1 MKEWGAKAGSRDVGA
16 TTRSSPVTDR
26 LTGKELTA
34 HGLLMPLED
43 DFSDILK
50 KARTGQGLSVGDVA
64 RMTGLPGGDIT
75 ALERGDQPRDRA
87 EVRALA
93 NALGLRAE
101 PLEQIAIDKWEP
113 VAQRMPLWVDMVHG
127 SINGYAVQGYVVHD
141 EGEALLVDTAY
152 NASAMID
159 LLRRRGMRLVGICLT
174 HGHADHADGIDQIL
188 SHREVPVYLGP
199 EDESLLSWRPRT
211 DLLVAPTDGLSI
223 PVGRRTVR
231 CMTTPGHTP
240 GGICYQLDDVQHPVC
255 FVGDTLFAGS
265 IGRSNPK
272 ELYSAHLNSV
282 RRRVLTLALDY
293 RLLPGHGPATT
304 VEEEFDHN
312 PFGAIQ

>member
-1 MKEWGAKAGSRDVGA
+1 
-16 TTRSSPVTDR
+16 
-26 LTGKELTA
+26 
-34 HGLLMPLED
+34 MPLED
-43 DFSDILK
+43 DFCDILK

-93 NALGLRAE
+93 KALDLRAE

-113 VAQRMPLWVDMVHG
+113 VAQRTPPWVEMVQG
-127 SINGYAVQGYVVHD
+127 SISGYGVQGYIVHD

-152 NASAMID
+152 NALAMLD
-159 LLRRRGMRLVGICLT
+159 VLRRLGVRLVGICLT
-174 HGHADHADGIDQIL
+174 HGHADHADGIQQIL
-188 SHREVPVYLGP
+188 GHREVPVYLGP
-199 EDESLLSWRPRT
+199 EDRDLLSWRPRT
-211 DLLVAPTDGLSI
+211 DVLVAPIDGFSI
-223 PVGRRTVR
+223 SVGRRAVY
-231 CMTTPGHTP
+231 CLTTPGHTP
-240 GGICYQLDDVQHPVC
+240 GGICYRLDDAQLPVC

-272 ELYSAHLNSV
+272 ELYSAHVDSV
-282 RRRVLTLALDY
+282 RNRLLTLSPDY

-304 VEEEFDHN
+304 VEEELDHN
-312 PFGAIQ
+312 PFATIQ

>member
-1 MKEWGAKAGSRDVGA
+1 
-16 TTRSSPVTDR
+16 
-26 LTGKELTA
+26 
-34 HGLLMPLED
+34 MPLED
-43 DFSDILK
+43 AFSDILK

-93 NALGLRAE
+93 KALGLRVQ

-113 VAQRMPLWVDMVHG
+113 VAQHMPPWVEMVHG
-127 SINGYAVQGYVVHD
+127 SINGYGVQGYVVHH

-152 NASAMID
+152 NASAMLD
-159 LLRRRGMRLVGICLT
+159 LLRRRGMRLLGICLT
-174 HGHADHADGIDQIL
+174 HGHADHADGIEQIL

-199 EDESLLSWRPRT
+199 EDVSLLSWRPRE
-211 DLLVAPTDGLSI
+211 DLLVAPIDGLPIS
-223 PVGRRTVR
+223 VGRRTVH
-231 CMTTPGHTP
+231 CLITPGHTP
-240 GGICYQLDDVQHPVC
+240 GGICYRVDDEQLPVC

-265 IGRSNPK
+265 IGRSNPR
-272 ELYSAHLNSV
+272 ELYSTHLNSV
-282 RRRVLTLALDY
+282 RRRVLTLSPDY

-304 VEEEFDHN
+304 VEEELDHN
-312 PFGAIQ
+312 PFGTIQ

>member
-1 MKEWGAKAGSRDVGA
+1 
-16 TTRSSPVTDR
+16 
-26 LTGKELTA
+26 
-34 HGLLMPLED
+34 MPLED

-93 NALGLRAE
+93 KALGLRAE

-113 VAQRMPLWVDMVHG
+113 VAQRMPPWVETVHG
-127 SINGYAVQGYVVHD
+127 SINGYGVQGYVVHN

-152 NASAMID
+152 NAPAMLD
-159 LLRRRGMRLVGICLT
+159 VLRRHRLRLIGICLT
-174 HGHADHADGIDQIL
+174 HGHADHAYGIEKIL
-188 SHREVPVYLGP
+188 GYREVPVYLGP
-199 EDESLLSWRPRT
+199 EDMNLLSWRPRT
-211 DLLVAPTDGLSI
+211 DLLVAPIDGLSI
-223 PVGRRTVR
+223 SIGHRTVH
-231 CMTTPGHTP
+231 CLTTPGHTP
-240 GGICYQLDDVQHPVC
+240 GGICYRLDDAQLPVC

-272 ELYSAHLNSV
+272 ELYSTHINSV
-282 RRRVLTLALDY
+282 RDRLLTLSPDY

-304 VEEEFDHN
+304 VEEELDHN
-312 PFGAIQ
+312 PFATIQ

>member
-1 MKEWGAKAGSRDVGA
+1 
-16 TTRSSPVTDR
+16 
-26 LTGKELTA
+26 
-34 HGLLMPLED
+34 MPLED

-50 KARTGQGLSVGDVA
+50 KARIGQGLSVGDVA

-93 NALGLRAE
+93 KALGLRAE

-113 VAQRMPLWVDMVHG
+113 VAQRTPSWVEMVHG
-127 SINGYAVQGYVVHD
+127 SINGYGVQGYVVHD

-152 NASAMID
+152 NAPAMLD
-159 LLRRRGMRLVGICLT
+159 VLRRYRLCLVGICLT
-174 HGHADHADGIDQIL
+174 HGHADHADGIEQIL
-188 SHREVPVYLGP
+188 DYHEVPVYLGP
-199 EDESLLSWRPRT
+199 EDITLLSWQPRT
-211 DLLVAPTDGLSI
+211 DLLVAPIDGSSI
-223 PVGRRTVR
+223 SVGHRTVH
-231 CMTTPGHTP
+231 CVMTPGHTP
-240 GGICYQLDDVQHPVC
+240 GGICYRLDDAQHPVC

-272 ELYSAHLNSV
+272 ELYSTHLDSV
-282 RRRVLTLALDY
+282 RSRVLTLSPDY

-304 VEEEFDHN
+304 VEEELDHN
-312 PFGAIQ
+312 PFGALQ

>member
-1 MKEWGAKAGSRDVGA
+1 
-16 TTRSSPVTDR
+16 
-26 LTGKELTA
+26 
-34 HGLLMPLED
+34 MPLED

-50 KARTGQGLSVGDVA
+50 KTRTGQGLSVGDVA

-101 PLEQIAIDKWEP
+101 SLVQIAIDKWEP
-113 VAQRMPLWVDMVHG
+113 VAQRMPQWVEIVQG
-127 SINGYAVQGYVVHD
+127 SINGYGVQGYIVHD

-152 NASAMID
+152 NAPAMLD
-159 LLRRRGMRLVGICLT
+159 LLRRYRLHLIGICLT
-174 HGHADHADGIDQIL
+174 HGHADHAEGIEQIL
-188 SHREVPVYLGP
+188 NQHEVPVYLGP
-199 EDESLLSWRPRT
+199 EDLGLLSWRPRH
-211 DLLVAPTDGLSI
+211 DLLVVPGDDSSI
-223 PVGRRTVR
+223 QVGHRAVR
-231 CMTTPGHTP
+231 CVLTPGHTP
-240 GGICYQLDDVQHPVC
+240 GGVCYRVDDARHPVC

-272 ELYSAHLNSV
+272 ELYSTHLNSV
-282 RRRVLTLALDY
+282 RRRVLALAPDY

-304 VEEEFDHN
+304 VEEELDHN